1 MHYNVNMS
9 IHRLD
14 GENMTIL
21 DSILKSIGL
30 MRIRN
35 LPPPPA
41 PLPPQPL
48 SEAEEEIPLSDEE
61 REEVEQWAGW
71 AAQMGDIVPQRL
83 EVVEFDYEPSVP
95 AADKATGAEE
105 PVAAED
111 VPAQAEA
118 AADEKSAADSG
129 TRSAARAA
137 QKRVAVSMLK
147 GGVGKTTITCFIAT
161 AIQKIW
167 DEEDRGE
174 RLLVV
179 DTDPQGSA
187 TDFFLRAE
195 DVPAE
200 LSLRA
205 LLDPQP
211 YAGNPELL
219 IRSTRYAHVD
229 ILPAHPSAADV
240 LPAAEGAL
248 EDRLARFLDRA
259 AREYRLVL
267 IDTPP
272 SATLALKNA
281 LLAADDVLLPID
293 PSRQCLKTLPHFSA
307 TLAEYKHRNPRL
319 RICGVIFSRCDRRQ
333 RLDREIL
340 AAVTEQLA
348 KSGIPLYEVPR
359 RAAIAD
365 CYNRFLGVEGLE
377 AREKEALTVF
387 GDLAWQTLSL
397 RD

>member
-1 MHYNVNMS
+1 
-9 IHRLD
+9 
-14 GENMTIL
+14 
-21 DSILKSIGL
+21 
-30 MRIRN
+30 
-35 LPPPPA
+35 
-41 PLPPQPL
+41 
-48 SEAEEEIPLSDEE
+48 
-61 REEVEQWAGW
+61 
-71 AAQMGDIVPQRL
+71 MGDIVPQRL
-83 EVVEFDYEPSVP
+83 EVVEFDYESSVP
-95 AADKATGAEE
+95 AADEAAEAEE
-105 PVAAED
+105 PAAAED
-111 VPAQAEA
+111 VPVQAGA
-118 AADEKSAADSG
+118 AADEKNAADGG

-167 DEEDRGE
+167 DEEKRDG

-195 DVPAE
+195 DVPAD

-205 LLDPQP
+205 LLGPQP

-229 ILPAHPSAADV
+229 VLPAHPSAADV

-259 AREYRLVL
+259 AREYQLVL

-281 LLAADDVLLPID
+281 LLAASDVLLPID

-307 TLAEYKHRNPRL
+307 TLAEYKHRNPGL

-348 KSGIPLYEVPR
+348 KSAIPLYEVPR
-359 RAAIAD
+359 RAAVAD

-387 GDLAWQTLSL
+387 GDLARQTLSL
-397 RD
+397 RG